1 MPSVKMLRLGLT
13 IVAGLAATP
22 AMAQQPPTPLSVKQ
36 LKPDVYWTQGGV
48 GSNTGIIIGKTGV
61 IVIDAGTTADS
72 AKDRLAEIA
81 KLTPKPVT
89 HVILTH
95 SDGDHVNG
103 VAAFPAGVTVVA
115 HEGNKKEHE
124 EARVTVADSATPLFG
139 DEPDGRRVVGLR
151 SPFNWLFECARLAK

>member
-1 MPSVKMLRLGLT
+1 MLVFAEKKIRVMPSVKILRLGLT
-13 IVAGLAATP
+13 IVVGLAATP
-22 AMAQQPPTPLSVKQ
+22 AMAQQLPTPLSVKQ
-36 LKPDVYWTQGGV
+36 LKPDVYWTQGGA

-81 KLTPKPVT
+81 KPTPKPIT

-103 VAAFPAGVTVVA
+103 VAAFSAGVTVVA
-115 HEGNKKEHE
+115 HEGKRTSK
-124 EARVTVADSATPLFG
+124 R
-139 DEPDGRRVVGLR
+139 
-151 SPFNWLFECARLAK
+151 C